1 LVLAAHPPATL
12 EIFNFKHQDRFYGL
26 EAIAPVSMLLDLTG
40 QNAPVGKYAVCVS
53 NLEQGCSRSSESRI
67 CTAEVFDFP
76 DIQRG
81 KA

>member
-1 LVLAAHPPATL
+1 LALAAHPTATV
-12 EIFNFKHQDRFYGL
+12 EIFNFQHKDRFYGL
-26 EAIAPVSMLLDLTG
+26 EAITPVSMLLDLTG
-40 QNAPVGKYAVCVS
+40 QNSLVGKYAVCVS
-53 NLEQGCSRSSESRI
+53 NLKQGCSRSRESRI